1 MNAKMQDD
9 ERASF
14 ADRLKGA
21 LRAAGCEPTPT
32 KFVSEFNLRADGLVV
47 TVHGARKWLIGDAIP
62 TQPRIKILADWL
74 GVSAAWLR
82 FGDAGNNDQHT
93 PESGAFT
100 LDSVELVLVHDMR
113 LLSDGGRA
121 LLRDV
126 LDSILRNENAHYTQ
140 RNKLRTKRES

>member
-1 MNAKMQDD
+1 MNAKFQDD

-14 ADRLKGA
+14 SDRLKGA
-21 LRAAGCEPTPT
+21 LRAAGYELSPT
-32 KFVSEFNLRADGLVV
+32 KVVSEFNLRADGLVV

-62 TQPRIKILADWL
+62 TQARIKVLADWL

-82 FGDAGNNDQHT
+82 FGDADNSEQHT
-93 PESGAFT
+93 LEPSAFT
-100 LDSVELVLVHDMR
+100 LDSAELVFVHDMR

-126 LDSILRNENAHYTQ
+126 LDSILRSENAHYAQ
-140 RNKLRTKRES
+140 RNKLRSKRDA

>member
-21 LRAAGCEPTPT
+21 LRAVGCDPTPT
-32 KFVSEFNLRADGLVV
+32 KLVSEFNLRADGLVV
-47 TVHGARKWLIGDAIP
+47 TVHGARKWLIGEAIP
-62 TQPRIKILADWL
+62 TQPRIKVLSDWL

-82 FGDAGNNDQHT
+82 FGDAGNNEQHT
-93 PESGAFT
+93 LEPSAFT
-100 LDSVELVLVHDMR
+100 LASGELVFVHDMR

-121 LLRDV
+121 LMRDL
-126 LDSILRNENAHYTQ
+126 LDSVLRNENAHYAQ
-140 RNKLRTKRES
+140 RNKMRSKRDT